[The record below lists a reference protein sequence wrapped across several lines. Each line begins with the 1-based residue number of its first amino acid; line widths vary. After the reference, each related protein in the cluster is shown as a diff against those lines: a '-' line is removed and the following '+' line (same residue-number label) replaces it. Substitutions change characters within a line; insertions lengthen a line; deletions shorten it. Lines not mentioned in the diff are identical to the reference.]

1 MPLKVQDTAP
11 DFSAPSTA
19 GKNFNLYAE
28 LAHSPIVLYFYPND
42 FTPGCTKEACEFR
55 DHSAAFHDLNVKV
68 IGINKDNI
76 ETHKRFR
83 MEHKLPFE
91 LVSDESGDIAK
102 AYKALIPLVGLTRRV
117 TYLIGTDKKIL
128 ASFDDFFGAASHVK
142 EMLKQAK

>member
-1 MPLKVQDTAP
+1 
-11 DFSAPSTA
+11 
-19 GKNFNLYAE
+19 
-28 LAHSPIVLYFYPND
+28 VLYFYPKD

-76 ETHKRFR
+76 ETHKRFKL
-83 MEHKLPFE
+83 EHKLPFE
-91 LVSDESGDIAK
+91 LVSDESGEIAR

-128 ASFDDFFGAASHVK
+128 AAFDDFFGAASHVK
-142 EMLKQAK
+142 EMLKQAQ